1 MQEYAERL
9 EVNEKKLRKVLEDQ
23 ASIEQEQVVE
33 LRRMLNNEKK
43 RALEQHEVISQAK
56 EALERENYRQATQIY
71 EKEEHIRVLATELRT
86 QEKKILDIQALFNQ
100 SQLNGDGQ
108 SIAGMTDHQML
119 LHQRQLSGL
128 PAAHYIAQS
137 QSNFSPRGFANY
149 MQPATGHSNLNH
161 SMQLPIPTNQSFI
174 S

>member
-56 EALERENYRQATQIY
+56 EALERENYRQAT
-71 EKEEHIRVLATELRT
+71 
-86 QEKKILDIQALFNQ
+86 
-100 SQLNGDGQ
+100 
-108 SIAGMTDHQML
+108 
-119 LHQRQLSGL
+119 
-128 PAAHYIAQS
+128 
-137 QSNFSPRGFANY
+137 
-149 MQPATGHSNLNH
+149 
-161 SMQLPIPTNQSFI
+161 
-174 S
+174 